1 MVLSTLSRV
10 FLKSAPAPL
19 PFSYDIKRS
28 LRRRSMSLEVSQAQV
43 TLRAPQF
50 VAQAELDAF
59 VRSKSSWV
67 QQKLAEQAQQLQS
80 LPVRRY
86 EEGASVPY
94 LGGELRLIVRRH
106 TRAQILRQGQSL
118 LVLLGSRSRQEE
130 SEQVR
135 RLVAGWYQEEALNL
149 LAAKTHEAARRL
161 GVGLREVTVKA
172 TRSKWGHCTTQGAIQ
187 YNWQILLAPEPIV
200 DYLVAHEVSHL
211 VHHNHSPAFWAVV
224 ASLCPDYRQ
233 RRAWLKANGMQLI
246 L

>member
-1 MVLSTLSRV
+1 MVLSTLGRV

-19 PFSYDIKRS
+19 PFSYEIKRS
-28 LRRRSMSLEVSQAQV
+28 LRRRSMSLEVSQARV

-59 VRSKSSWV
+59 VRSKSAWV
-67 QQKLAEQAQQLQS
+67 QQKLAEQAQQLQC

-86 EEGASVPY
+86 EDGGSLPY
-94 LGGELRLIVRRH
+94 LGGDLRLVVRRH
-106 TRAQILRQGQSL
+106 TRAQVLCQGQSL

-135 RLVAGWYQEEALNL
+135 RLVSAWYQQAALSL
-149 LAAKTHEAARRL
+149 LAAKTAAAAGRL
-161 GVGLREVTVKA
+161 GVRFRQVTIKA
-172 TRSKWGHCTTQGAIQ
+172 TRSKWGHCTSQGDIQ

-233 RRAWLKANGMQLI
+233 RRAWLKANGMYLT

>member
-19 PFSYDIKRS
+19 PFSYEIKRS
-28 LRRRSMSLEVSQAQV
+28 LRRRSMSIEVSCAQV
-43 TLRAPQF
+43 VVRAPQF
-50 VAQAELDAF
+50 VAVTELDAF
-59 VRSKSSWV
+59 IRSKAAWV
-67 QQKLAEQAQQLQS
+67 QQKLAEQAQQLQQ

-86 EEGASVPY
+86 EDGGSLPF
-94 LGGELRLIVRRH
+94 LGDEVRLVVRRH
-106 TRAQILRQGQSL
+106 TRSQVIRQGQSL
-118 LVLLGSRSRQEE
+118 LVLLGSRSRLDEA
-130 SEQVR
+130 EQVR
-135 RLVAGWYQEEALNL
+135 RLVAGWYQQQAMTL
-149 LAAKTHEAARRL
+149 LVEKTRAAAGRL
-161 GVGLREVTVKA
+161 GMRYGEISLRA
-172 TRSKWGHCTTQGAIQ
+172 TRSKWGHCTTKGDIQ

-233 RRAWLKANGMQLI
+233 RRAWLKANGMFLT

>member
-19 PFSYDIKRS
+19 PFNYEIKRS
-28 LRRRSMSLEVSQAQV
+28 LRRRSMSLEVSCARV
-43 TLRAPQF
+43 VVRVPQF
-50 VAQAELDAF
+50 VAVSELDAF
-59 VRSKSSWV
+59 VRSKSDWV

-80 LPVRRY
+80 MPERRY
-86 EEGASVPY
+86 EDGASVPF
-94 LGGELRLIVRRH
+94 LGGELRLVVRRH
-106 TRAQILRQGQSL
+106 TRAQVLRQGQSL

-130 SEQVR
+130 SEQIR
-135 RLVAGWYQEEALNL
+135 RLVSAWYQQEALAL
-149 LAAKTHEAARRL
+149 LTEKTDQAARRL
-161 GVGLREVTVKA
+161 GMRYREVTVKA
-172 TRSKWGHCTTQGAIQ
+172 TRSKWGHCTVQGAIQ

-224 ASLCPDYRQ
+224 ASLCPDYRP
-233 RRAWLKANGMQLI
+233 RRAWLKAKGMQLI